1 MQSNE
6 QPNSDSEDLHFDDE
20 DDEDEVSEFDYED
33 SQNSFSSLIC
43 STNEYLKF
51 EEQKN
56 AKALVGLDLNVK
68 SGMDDTSS
76 PMKALDFSSPDRSP
90 AKLSMDKNNE
100 NAQTG

>member
-1 MQSNE
+1 MQSSH
-6 QPNSDSEDLHFDDE
+6 QQSSDSEDLNFDGE

-43 STNEYLKF
+43 STNEYIKF
-51 EEQKN
+51 EEHKN

-68 SGMDDTSS
+68 SLMDDTSS
-76 PMKALDFSSPDRSP
+76 PMKALEFGSPDRSP
-90 AKLSMDKNNE
+90 AKLSMDKSNE